1 MSKKNKINKT
11 KYSFFNYFK
20 PSITLKNFSELDI
33 YLLKINKIKLFI
45 CDLDNTL
52 APTFNSIPS
61 VAAINFVNEIKKMG
75 IKFWVCS
82 NNRKKR
88 VAKFCKYIKP
98 DGFVS
103 FAMKPT
109 LWKIKKIFKKEKVS
123 PEETII
129 MGDQF
134 VIDVFVA
141 NRLGCKSILVVPL
154 AGQEKS
160 GSTRLTNFLE
170 KKIYKQLAKNNILTN
185 VKSFENETKLL

>member
-1 MSKKNKINKT
+1 MSKKSKKG
-11 KYSFFNYFK
+11 KSSFFNYFK
-20 PSITLKNFSELDI
+20 PSLTLKNFSELDA
-33 YLLKINKIKLFI
+33 YLLKLNKIKLFI

-52 APTFNSIPS
+52 APTFNALPS
-61 VAAINFVNEIKKMG
+61 PAAINFAKQIKEAG

-88 VAKFCKYIKP
+88 VSKFCEQIKP

-103 FAMKPT
+103 FAMKP
-109 LWKIKKIFKKEKVS
+109 LKFKVKRIMKKANVS

-141 NRLGCKSILVVPL
+141 NRLGCKSLLVVPL
-154 AGQEKS
+154 AGQAKS
-160 GSTRLTNFLE
+160 GSTKFTNYLE
-170 KKIYKQLAKNNILTN
+170 KKVYNKLAQNNILVN
-185 VKSFENETKLL
+185 VKSFESETKLL

>member
-1 MSKKNKINKT
+1 MSKKKT
-11 KYSFFNYFK
+11 KREKYSFFNYFK
-20 PSITLKNFSELDI
+20 PSMALKNFSELDI

-61 VAAINFVNEIKKMG
+61 RAAIKFVEDIKNMG

-109 LWKIKKIFKKEKVS
+109 KFKIKKILKKENVS

-141 NRLGCKSILVVPL
+141 NRLGCKSLLVVPL
-154 AGQEKS
+154 AGQAKS
-160 GSTRLTNFLE
+160 GSTRLTNYFE
-170 KKIYKQLAKNNILTN
+170 KKIYSKLAQNNILTN
-185 VKSFENETKLL
+185 VKSFENDTKLL